1 MGQFVNSIN
10 DVRKNYRKYDEWEQA
25 QADKRARK
33 EYLAANLNIPQDKL
47 NLIQKKAE
55 TVVRASEIMDTR
67 SEDNCQNMEQLT
79 GIVSA
84 IPVIGFT
91 FLQEPL
97 IQLADKQF
105 TSNIR
110 KKLNNAKK
118 ELKSLSPQDSNFKIK
133 KKEYLD
139 LSKKAEMLSRKIK
152 NYGTYAVTGLMV
164 ASAIGMIL
172 WGNSRQKE
180 ASRIGR
186 FQAKQNELKDVE
198 NFIIYTPEQIGK
210 AKEIASNIPDS
221 KEKNNLSKIFSEL
234 KELEQDKSKYKAW
247 LAQKDSDEI
256 EKLKSVK
263 LTEEQ
268 LKKGREEQELIIN
281 IVKDVNI
288 KAEEYSENVE
298 NSYDTIGTL
307 SWLIAIP
314 VGFAV
319 NKLLK
324 LTRTN
329 KKARAVIST
338 MIPILIPLVIQ
349 TQSTV
354 EEKNASRIGRYQA
367 RKDLLAHPE
376 RLIAFSD
383 EEMEKASHIKAEPQK
398 KSFFQKLGG
407 SFSFLFSYLKD
418 KKEYKKYKQ
427 TTRAENEKLQKA
439 FKEIETTEAQKTEA
453 KNLQK
458 NLFTAFDEIDEM
470 SQRYSEDVEAGSE
483 IFKEFVSILWG
494 ITTGAAIALL
504 GISVAKGKF
513 PIIKA
518 GNWLTNLT
526 FDSKSSIKAA
536 VNKINEITKKSD
548 KAAVREFQKS
558 IVRGTYAEFAKNP
571 KNTEL
576 KSAVDNLLSELEK
589 IGNQGLENAVQG
601 KTDTDMAKVFSELFE
616 GHLKQTP
623 AAKWIRRLLAQ
634 SGKLWVK
641 SKANNSDVKI
651 PKDIQE
657 KLGMNFTYQNYN
669 TLINTGIVAALPI
682 LGLIYSVPYAFNSW
696 LTNIQKKAGKI
707 GIMKAMEKIDDPR
720 VFAPYDEKTPQ
731 SLS

>member
-198 NFIIYTPEQIGK
+198 NFIIYTPEQIEK
-210 AKEIASNIPDS
+210 AKEIASNIPDT

-256 EKLKSVK
+256 EKFKSVK

-576 KSAVDNLLSELEK
+576 KSAVDNLLSELGK
-589 IGNQGLENAVQG
+589 IGNQGLENAMQG

-641 SKANNSDVKI
+641 SKANNFDVII

>member
-172 WGNSRQKE
+172 WGNSKQKE

-198 NFIIYTPEQIGK
+198 NFIIYTPEQIEK
-210 AKEIASNIPDS
+210 AKEIASNIPDT

-256 EKLKSVK
+256 EKFKSVK

-536 VNKINEITKKSD
+536 VNKINKITKKSD

-571 KNTEL
+571 KNAEL

-696 LTNIQKKAGKI
+696 LTNIQNKAGKI

>member
-1 MGQFVNSIN
+1 
-10 DVRKNYRKYDEWEQA
+10 
-25 QADKRARK
+25 
-33 EYLAANLNIPQDKL
+33 
-47 NLIQKKAE
+47 
-55 TVVRASEIMDTR
+55 
-67 SEDNCQNMEQLT
+67 
-79 GIVSA
+79 
-84 IPVIGFT
+84 
-91 FLQEPL
+91 
-97 IQLADKQF
+97 
-105 TSNIR
+105 
-110 KKLNNAKK
+110 
-118 ELKSLSPQDSNFKIK
+118 
-133 KKEYLD
+133 
-139 LSKKAEMLSRKIK
+139 
-152 NYGTYAVTGLMV
+152 
-164 ASAIGMIL
+164 
-172 WGNSRQKE
+172 
-180 ASRIGR
+180 
-186 FQAKQNELKDVE
+186 
-198 NFIIYTPEQIGK
+198 
-210 AKEIASNIPDS
+210 
-221 KEKNNLSKIFSEL
+221 
-234 KELEQDKSKYKAW
+234 
-247 LAQKDSDEI
+247 
-256 EKLKSVK
+256 
-263 LTEEQ
+263 
-268 LKKGREEQELIIN
+268 
-281 IVKDVNI
+281 
-288 KAEEYSENVE
+288 
-298 NSYDTIGTL
+298 
-307 SWLIAIP
+307 
-314 VGFAV
+314 
-319 NKLLK
+319 
-324 LTRTN
+324 
-329 KKARAVIST
+329 

-526 FDSKSSIKAA
+526 FDSKSSIKTA

-576 KSAVDNLLSELEK
+576 KSAVDNLLSELGK
-589 IGNQGLENAVQG
+589 IGNQGLENAMQG

-641 SKANNSDVKI
+641 SKANNFDVII

>member
-97 IQLADKQF
+97 IQLAEKQF
-105 TSNIR
+105 TSNIK
-110 KKLNNAKK
+110 KKLHTLEK
-118 ELKSLSPQDSNFKIK
+118 ELKNLPYNDSGYKT
-133 KKEYLD
+133 KEKEFFD
-139 LSKKAEMLSRKIK
+139 LSKKADKLSRKIR
-152 NYGTYAVTGLMV
+152 NYGAYAITGLMV

-172 WGNSRQKE
+172 WGNSKQKE

-198 NFIIYTPEQIGK
+198 NFIIYTPEQIEK
-210 AKEIASNIPDS
+210 AKEIASNIPDT

-256 EKLKSVK
+256 EKFKSVK

-576 KSAVDNLLSELEK
+576 KSAVDNLLSELGK
-589 IGNQGLENAVQG
+589 IGNQGLENAMQG

-641 SKANNSDVKI
+641 SKANNFDVII

-720 VFAPYDEKTPQ
+720 VFAPSDEKTTQ

>member
-97 IQLADKQF
+97 IQLAEKQF
-105 TSNIR
+105 TSNIK
-110 KKLNNAKK
+110 KKLHTLEK
-118 ELKSLSPQDSNFKIK
+118 ELKNLPYNDSGYKT
-133 KKEYLD
+133 KEKEFFD
-139 LSKKAEMLSRKIK
+139 LSKKADKLSRKIR
-152 NYGTYAVTGLMV
+152 NYGAYAITGLMV

-172 WGNSRQKE
+172 WGNSKQKE

-198 NFIIYTPEQIGK
+198 NFIIYTPEQIEK
-210 AKEIASNIPDS
+210 AKEIASNIPDT

-256 EKLKSVK
+256 EKFKSVK

-407 SFSFLFSYLKD
+407 SFSFLFFYLKD
-418 KKEYKKYKQ
+418 KKE
-427 TTRAENEKLQKA
+427 
-439 FKEIETTEAQKTEA
+439 
-453 KNLQK
+453 
-458 NLFTAFDEIDEM
+458 
-470 SQRYSEDVEAGSE
+470 
-483 IFKEFVSILWG
+483 
-494 ITTGAAIALL
+494 
-504 GISVAKGKF
+504 
-513 PIIKA
+513 
-518 GNWLTNLT
+518 
-526 FDSKSSIKAA
+526 
-536 VNKINEITKKSD
+536 
-548 KAAVREFQKS
+548 
-558 IVRGTYAEFAKNP
+558 
-571 KNTEL
+571 
-576 KSAVDNLLSELEK
+576 
-589 IGNQGLENAVQG
+589 
-601 KTDTDMAKVFSELFE
+601 
-616 GHLKQTP
+616 
-623 AAKWIRRLLAQ
+623 
-634 SGKLWVK
+634 
-641 SKANNSDVKI
+641 
-651 PKDIQE
+651 
-657 KLGMNFTYQNYN
+657 
-669 TLINTGIVAALPI
+669 
-682 LGLIYSVPYAFNSW
+682 
-696 LTNIQKKAGKI
+696 
-707 GIMKAMEKIDDPR
+707 
-720 VFAPYDEKTPQ
+720 
-731 SLS
+731 

>member
-97 IQLADKQF
+97 RQLAEKQF
-105 TSNIR
+105 TSNIK
-110 KKLNNAKK
+110 KKLHTLEK
-118 ELKSLSPQDSNFKIK
+118 ELKNLPYNDSGYKT
-133 KKEYLD
+133 KEKEFFD
-139 LSKKAEMLSRKIK
+139 LSKKADKLSRKIR
-152 NYGTYAVTGLMV
+152 NYGAYAITGLMV

-172 WGNSRQKE
+172 WGNSKQKE

-198 NFIIYTPEQIGK
+198 NFIIYTPEKIEK
-210 AKEIASNIPDS
+210 AKEIASNIPDT

-256 EKLKSVK
+256 EKFKSVK

-427 TTRAENEKLQKA
+427 TTRTENEKLQKA

-576 KSAVDNLLSELEK
+576 KSAVDNLLSELGK
-589 IGNQGLENAVQG
+589 IGNQGLENAMQG

-641 SKANNSDVKI
+641 SKANNFDVII

-657 KLGMNFTYQNYN
+657 KLGMNFTCQNYN

>member
-97 IQLADKQF
+97 IQLAEKQF
-105 TSNIR
+105 TSNIK
-110 KKLNNAKK
+110 KKLHTLEK
-118 ELKSLSPQDSNFKIK
+118 ELKNLPYNDSGYKT
-133 KKEYLD
+133 KEKEFFD
-139 LSKKAEMLSRKIK
+139 LSKKADKLSRKIR
-152 NYGTYAVTGLMV
+152 NYGAYAITGLMV

-172 WGNSRQKE
+172 WGNSKQKE

-198 NFIIYTPEQIGK
+198 NFIIYTPEQIEK
-210 AKEIASNIPDS
+210 AKEIASNIPDT

-383 EEMEKASHIKAEPQK
+383 EEMEKASHIKAGHQK

-427 TTRAENEKLQKA
+427 TSRAENEKLQKA

-576 KSAVDNLLSELEK
+576 KSAVDNLLSELGK
-589 IGNQGLENAVQG
+589 IGNQGLENAMQG

-641 SKANNSDVKI
+641 SKANNFDVII

>member
-198 NFIIYTPEQIGK
+198 NFIIYTPEQIEK
-210 AKEIASNIPDS
+210 AKEIASNIPDTR
-221 KEKNNLSKIFSEL
+221 EKNNLSKIFSEL

-571 KNTEL
+571 KNAEL
-576 KSAVDNLLSELEK
+576 KSAVDNLLSELGK
-589 IGNQGLENAVQG
+589 IGNQGLENAMQG

-641 SKANNSDVKI
+641 SKANNFDVII

>member
-198 NFIIYTPEQIGK
+198 NFIIYTPEQIEK
-210 AKEIASNIPDS
+210 AKEIASNIPDTR
-221 KEKNNLSKIFSEL
+221 EKNNLSKIFSEL

-398 KSFFQKLGG
+398 KSFFQKLSG

-576 KSAVDNLLSELEK
+576 KSAVDNLLSELGK
-589 IGNQGLENAVQG
+589 IGNQGLENAMQG

-641 SKANNSDVKI
+641 SKANNFDVII

>member
-97 IQLADKQF
+97 IQLAEKQF
-105 TSNIR
+105 TSNIK
-110 KKLNNAKK
+110 KKLHTLEK
-118 ELKSLSPQDSNFKIK
+118 ELKNLPYNDSGYKT
-133 KKEYLD
+133 KEKEFFD
-139 LSKKAEMLSRKIK
+139 LSKKADKLSRKIR
-152 NYGTYAVTGLMV
+152 NYGAYAITGLMV

-172 WGNSRQKE
+172 WGNSKQKE

-198 NFIIYTPEQIGK
+198 NFIIYTPEQIEK
-210 AKEIASNIPDS
+210 AKEIASNIPDT

-256 EKLKSVK
+256 EKFKSVK

-427 TTRAENEKLQKA
+427 TTRTENEKLQKA

-576 KSAVDNLLSELEK
+576 KSAVDNLLSELGK
-589 IGNQGLENAVQG
+589 IGNQGLENAMQG

-641 SKANNSDVKI
+641 SKANNFDVII

>member
-526 FDSKSSIKAA
+526 FDSKSSIKTA

>member
-97 IQLADKQF
+97 IQLAEKQF
-105 TSNIR
+105 TSNIK
-110 KKLNNAKK
+110 KKLHTLEK
-118 ELKSLSPQDSNFKIK
+118 ELKNLPYNDSGYKT
-133 KKEYLD
+133 KEKEFFD
-139 LSKKAEMLSRKIK
+139 LSKKADKLSRKIR
-152 NYGTYAVTGLMV
+152 NYGAYAITGLMV

-172 WGNSRQKE
+172 WGNSKQKE

-198 NFIIYTPEQIGK
+198 NFIIYTPEQIEK
-210 AKEIASNIPDS
+210 AKEIASNIPDT

-427 TTRAENEKLQKA
+427 TTRTENEKLQKA

-576 KSAVDNLLSELEK
+576 KSAVDNLLSELGK
-589 IGNQGLENAVQG
+589 IGNQGLENAMQG

-641 SKANNSDVKI
+641 SKANNFDVII